1 MQELEDPAANS
12 DRNRPMARHREVVD
26 FGQVIGEIQTIKD
39 GSFVPTTRGT
49 IHYSKSGCHV
59 VPAEPKE

>member
-1 MQELEDPAANS
+1 
-12 DRNRPMARHREVVD
+12 MARHREVVD